1 MKYALDRSLEGEKYK
16 DMNIGTSL
24 ERVMRY
30 WTVNDKF
37 TWIHPDLKEIGVSGI
52 TVDQDGLVFE

>member
-37 TWIHPDLKEIGVSGI
+37 TWIHPDLMEIGVSGI
-52 TVDQDGLVFE
+52 TVDKDGLVFE